1 MSSQPNAS
9 PAPSLTRPLLLI
21 AAILGSIVLN
31 GLAVALPLF
40 GRDTGEISDGYPSR
54 FTPAGYV
61 FSIWSLIYLGL
72 IAYAVWQ
79 ALPAQRADPRIR
91 SLDGPILLSSLANGL
106 WLVFWHRL
114 DIPLTLPLMLVLLG
128 SLITVHTRLGIG
140 QRPAKSQG
148 EAWCARAT
156 FGLYLG
162 WITVATVAN
171 VSILLLHLGWQGGPL
186 SGETWAS
193 LLVGVAGLLAWLMAL
208 RRGDA
213 VYPLVI
219 AWAAWG
225 IAAKQADAASLA
237 MVAKTVA
244 GLALL
249 ASLWAL
255 RGKLGMGRVR
265 AN

>member
-1 MSSQPNAS
+1 MHA
-9 PAPSLTRPLLLI
+9 PAPAPLTRPLLVI
-21 AAILGSIVLN
+21 VAILGSIALN

-72 IAYAVWQ
+72 IAYAIWQ
-79 ALPAQRADPRIR
+79 ALPEQRSDPVVRA
-91 SLDGPILLSSLANGL
+91 LDGPILLSSLANGL

-140 QRPAKSQG
+140 RWPARSRG
-148 EAWCARAT
+148 EAWCARVP

-171 VSILLLHLGWQGGPL
+171 VAILLLHLGWQGGPL
-186 SGETWAS
+186 SPEVWAAA
-193 LLVGVAGLLAWLMAL
+193 LVLVAGLLAWLMAL

-237 MVAKTVA
+237 LIARSVA
-244 GLALL
+244 GLAIL
-249 ASLWAL
+249 ASLWAM
-255 RGKLGMGRVR
+255 RGKLPATRMR
-265 AN
+265 AS